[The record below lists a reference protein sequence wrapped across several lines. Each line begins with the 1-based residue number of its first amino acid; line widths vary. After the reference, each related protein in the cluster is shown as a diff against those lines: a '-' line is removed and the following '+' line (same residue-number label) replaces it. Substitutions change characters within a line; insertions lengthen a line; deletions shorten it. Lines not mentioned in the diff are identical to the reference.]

1 MILPTMAVSLFQ
13 PWPWA
18 VIYLNKNVENRTWA
32 TKYRGPI
39 LLHAGLRFRPAEV
52 RENMLRCI
60 GLASLGVIQTLKDSF
75 TVEHLKA
82 QTGGIV
88 GMVTI
93 KDCVAGSPSIWAED
107 GLVHWLL
114 DEPKPLPFYPCKG
127 RLGLFPV
134 EYPQHLLESAA

>member
-1 MILPTMAVSLFQ
+1 MNLPTMAVSLFQ

-18 VIYLNKNVENRTWA
+18 VLYLLKDVENRTWA

-39 LLHAGLRFRPAEV
+39 LLHAGKRFFLPEVRDNVRRCLETTTSKAPRSFFLRFTT
-52 RENMLRCI
+52 ENLRN
-60 GLASLGVIQTLKDSF
+60 
-75 TVEHLKA
+75 

-93 KDCVAGSPSIWAED
+93 KDCITNSPSPWAEP
-107 GLVHWLL
+107 GRRHWLL
-114 DEPKPLPFYPCKG
+114 ADPKPLPFFPCKG

-134 EYPQHLLESAA
+134 EYPQHLLEAVA